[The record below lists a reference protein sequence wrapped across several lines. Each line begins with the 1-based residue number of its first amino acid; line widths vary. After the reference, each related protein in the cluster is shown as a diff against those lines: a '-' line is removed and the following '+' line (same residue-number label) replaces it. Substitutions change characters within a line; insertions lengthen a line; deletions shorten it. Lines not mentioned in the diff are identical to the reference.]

1 MHQPN
6 KKLQKQTKPWY
17 KKWWG
22 ITAIVVFGLI
32 AIGAAA
38 SDNQSTKTN
47 KDGTDIAA
55 TEPTRQRDPA
65 ELKVDV
71 SHDNL
76 NVIITNN
83 ESKDLGN
90 CNLKLN
96 NDYTYSAANR
106 YLVNAGQEVKIGLS
120 NFTKG
125 DGTRF
130 NVYQTKPQYLRIDC
144 NRKDGDSGSADIF
157 WE

>member
-1 MHQPN
+1 MRQPN
-6 KKLQKQTKPWY
+6 KKAQKQTKPWY

-22 ITAIVVFGLI
+22 ITLIVVFGVI
-32 AIGAAA
+32 VIGVAA
-38 SDNQSTKTN
+38 SDSQNAKTDKSSTN
-47 KDGTDIAA
+47 SAI
-55 TEPTRQRDPA
+55 TEPDRQRDPA

-76 NVIITNN
+76 NVVITNN

-90 CNLKLN
+90 CKLKLN
-96 NDYTYSAANR
+96 NDYLYSATNR

-120 NFTKG
+120 NFTKS

-130 NVYQTKPQYLRIDC
+130 NVYQTKPQYLRIYSG
-144 NRKDGDSGSADIF
+144 NRPRINR
-157 WE
+157 